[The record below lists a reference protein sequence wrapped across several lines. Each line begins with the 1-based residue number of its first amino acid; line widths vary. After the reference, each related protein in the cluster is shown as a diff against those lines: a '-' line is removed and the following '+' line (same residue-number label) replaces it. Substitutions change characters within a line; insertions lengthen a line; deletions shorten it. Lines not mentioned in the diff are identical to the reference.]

1 MIVGLKYKED
11 QNYFDIRFYDEQLC
25 SLDDNSCYNAFYI
38 MMELTIGEA
47 LSHIYIGNVDK
58 ADGMEAGMFPLT
70 RLEACMTVALEEAK
84 KEILTRPDE
93 RYSVYRM
100 EFDTVKDLRYDMV
113 IGTTCFS
120 DLLQDYFNGETE
132 NADKLAA
139 CGSKAVFLVMP
150 VGEADRSGMLKLRY
164 EIEDRLT
171 AEVLGK
177 KGSGREI
184 GILLG
189 GTMGRDNLYIDLL
202 LYDTPAFMEQA
213 SSLLGQYSYP
223 FYLAEFRPE
232 SRLVALANVG

>member
-1 MIVGLKYKED
+1 
-11 QNYFDIRFYDEQLC
+11 
-25 SLDDNSCYNAFYI
+25 
-38 MMELTIGEA
+38 
-47 LSHIYIGNVDK
+47 
-58 ADGMEAGMFPLT
+58 
-70 RLEACMTVALEEAK
+70 
-84 KEILTRPDE
+84 
-93 RYSVYRM
+93 M

-177 KGSGREI
+177 
-184 GILLG
+184 
-189 GTMGRDNLYIDLL
+189 RDPAVRSESYWEELWGAIIYTSICCFTIPLL
-202 LYDTPAFMEQA
+202 LWSRQA
-213 SSLLGQYSYP
+213 VCWGNIPILSIWPNFG
-223 FYLAEFRPE
+223 R
-232 SRLVALANVG
+232 RVVW